1 MVHYIALFRVG
12 KNASDEDLEELIRAS
27 RVCFHR
33 IDEAR
38 NFRSGR
44 HFDAKAEF
52 PFFLSADF
60 ESRDKYA
67 MFRDDPRFLRFETEV
82 LKSRTTSRVE
92 HLYETDPGKDP
103 KYS

>member
-12 KNASDEDLEELIRAS
+12 KATSDEDLEELIRAS
-27 RVCFHR
+27 RTCFHR
-33 IDEAR
+33 VHEAR

-44 HFDAKAEF
+44 NLDAKGEF
-52 PFFLSADF
+52 AFFLSADF

-67 MFRDDPRFLRFETEV
+67 MFREDPHFVRFENET
-82 LKSRTTSRVE
+82 LKSKTTSRVE
-92 HLYETDPGKDP
+92 HLYETEPGRDP